1 MFHMKQLMRQQK
13 RPPYQIQN
21 KRGRGY
27 IKMRTIYAIQKDID
41 RTTTMLKRL
50 LLEKKLTVQQ
60 LEGLKASSEI
70 LTEKLIERL
79 RHVEGCG
86 K

>member
-1 MFHMKQLMRQQK
+1 
-13 RPPYQIQN
+13 
-21 KRGRGY
+21 
-27 IKMRTIYAIQKDID
+27 MRTIYAIQKDID

-70 LTEKLIERL
+70 LTEKLMERL
-79 RHVEGCG
+79 RHTEGCG

>member
-1 MFHMKQLMRQQK
+1 MRSLH
-13 RPPYQIQN
+13 
-21 KRGRGY
+21 
-27 IKMRTIYAIQKDID
+27 AIEKDIT
-41 RTTTMLKRL
+41 RMTVILKSL

-60 LEGLKASSEI
+60 LAGLEASSQI

-79 RHVEGCG
+79 RHHEDCG

>member
-1 MFHMKQLMRQQK
+1 
-13 RPPYQIQN
+13 
-21 KRGRGY
+21 
-27 IKMRTIYAIQKDID
+27 
-41 RTTTMLKRL
+41 MLKRL

-60 LEGLKASSEI
+60 LKGLMASSEI

>member
-1 MFHMKQLMRQQK
+1 
-13 RPPYQIQN
+13 
-21 KRGRGY
+21 
-27 IKMRTIYAIQKDID
+27 MRTIYAIQKDID

-60 LEGLKASSEI
+60 LEGLMASSEI
-70 LTEKLIERL
+70 LTEKLMERL

>member
-1 MFHMKQLMRQQK
+1 MR
-13 RPPYQIQN
+13 PV
-21 KRGRGY
+21 
-27 IKMRTIYAIQKDID
+27 YAIEKDIT
-41 RTTTMLKRL
+41 RITNILKSL

-60 LEGLKASSEI
+60 LAGLEASSQI

-79 RHVEGCG
+79 RHHEDCG

>member
-1 MFHMKQLMRQQK
+1 MRS
-13 RPPYQIQN
+13 
-21 KRGRGY
+21 
-27 IKMRTIYAIQKDID
+27 IYAIQKDID
-41 RTTTMLKRL
+41 RTTTLLKRL

-70 LTEKLIERL
+70 LTEKLMERL
-79 RHVEGCG
+79 RHMEGCG

>member
-1 MFHMKQLMRQQK
+1 MRS
-13 RPPYQIQN
+13 
-21 KRGRGY
+21 
-27 IKMRTIYAIQKDID
+27 IYAIQKDID
-41 RTTTMLKRL
+41 RATTLLKRL

-70 LTEKLIERL
+70 LTEQLMEKL
-79 RHVEGCG
+79 RHMEGCG

>member
-1 MFHMKQLMRQQK
+1 MRS
-13 RPPYQIQN
+13 
-21 KRGRGY
+21 
-27 IKMRTIYAIQKDID
+27 IYAIQKDID
-41 RTTTMLKRL
+41 RATTLLKRL

-79 RHVEGCG
+79 RHMEGCG

>member
-1 MFHMKQLMRQQK
+1 
-13 RPPYQIQN
+13 
-21 KRGRGY
+21 
-27 IKMRTIYAIQKDID
+27 MRTIYAIQKDID

-60 LEGLKASSEI
+60 LKGLMASSEI

>member
-1 MFHMKQLMRQQK
+1 MRS
-13 RPPYQIQN
+13 
-21 KRGRGY
+21 
-27 IKMRTIYAIQKDID
+27 IYAIQKDID
-41 RTTTMLKRL
+41 RATTLLKRL

-70 LTEKLIERL
+70 LTEKPIERL
-79 RHVEGCG
+79 RHMEGCG

>member
-1 MFHMKQLMRQQK
+1 
-13 RPPYQIQN
+13 
-21 KRGRGY
+21 
-27 IKMRTIYAIQKDID
+27 MRTIYAIQKDID

-60 LEGLKASSEI
+60 LEGLMASSEI

>member
-1 MFHMKQLMRQQK
+1 
-13 RPPYQIQN
+13 
-21 KRGRGY
+21 
-27 IKMRTIYAIQKDID
+27 MRTIYAIQKDID

-60 LEGLKASSEI
+60 LEGIKASSEI

>member
-1 MFHMKQLMRQQK
+1 MRS
-13 RPPYQIQN
+13 
-21 KRGRGY
+21 
-27 IKMRTIYAIQKDID
+27 IYTIQKDID
-41 RTTTMLKRL
+41 RTTTLLKRL

-70 LTEKLIERL
+70 LTEQLMEKL
-79 RHVEGCG
+79 RHMEGCG

>member
-1 MFHMKQLMRQQK
+1 MRS
-13 RPPYQIQN
+13 
-21 KRGRGY
+21 
-27 IKMRTIYAIQKDID
+27 IYAIQKDID
-41 RTTTMLKRL
+41 RMTSLLKRL

-60 LEGLKASSEI
+60 MEGIKASSEI

-79 RHVEGCG
+79 RHTEGCG

>member
-1 MFHMKQLMRQQK
+1 
-13 RPPYQIQN
+13 
-21 KRGRGY
+21 
-27 IKMRTIYAIQKDID
+27 MRTIYAIQKDID

>member
-1 MFHMKQLMRQQK
+1 
-13 RPPYQIQN
+13 
-21 KRGRGY
+21 
-27 IKMRTIYAIQKDID
+27 
-41 RTTTMLKRL
+41 MLKRL